1 MEEYLVRFVIGGLVV
16 SAFAVL
22 GDIFRPKSFAGL
34 FGAAP
39 SIALCT
45 LALALSSQ
53 GARYVITEGRAM
65 IIGAVALFFYGICV
79 CQLMQR
85 WKMRALPATMLSL
98 IVWAMVALG
107 GGATLLANPS

>member
-1 MEEYLVRFVIGGLVV
+1 MEEYLVRFCIGGLVV

-45 LALALSSQ
+45 LALALSGQ
-53 GARYVITEGRAM
+53 GARYVMLEGRAM
-65 IIGAVALFFYGICV
+65 IIGAAGLFFYGICV

-85 WKMRALPATMLSL
+85 WKMRALPATALSL
-98 IVWAMVALG
+98 VVWAIIAVG
-107 GGATLLANPS
+107 GGATLLAGPS